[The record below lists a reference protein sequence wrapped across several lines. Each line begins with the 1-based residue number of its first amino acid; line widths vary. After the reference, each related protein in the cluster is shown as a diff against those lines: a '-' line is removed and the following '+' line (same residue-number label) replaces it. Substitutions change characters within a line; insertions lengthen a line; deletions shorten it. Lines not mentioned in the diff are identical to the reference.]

1 MKKCIVSVTVIYK
14 LLCTTSYFQRPSQ
27 SFIRA
32 TLSTVG
38 VMSISTESCGSLGN
52 VVFQL
57 LYNLG
62 TNSPPLTRQ
71 KDYLTSTYPCDYI

>member
-27 SFIRA
+27 SFIS
-32 TLSTVG
+32 LSTVG
-38 VMSISTESCGSLGN
+38 VRSISTESCGSLGN

-71 KDYLTSTYPCDYI
+71 EDYLTSTYPCDYI

>member
-1 MKKCIVSVTVIYK
+1 MYH
-14 LLCTTSYFQRPSQ
+14 
-27 SFIRA
+27 FIFA
-32 TLSTVG
+32 EAFTIIHQGKPLSTFG
-38 VMSISTESCGSLGN
+38 VRSVSTESCGSLGN

-71 KDYLTSTYPCDYI
+71 EDYLTSTYPCDYI

>member
-14 LLCTTSYFQRPSQ
+14 LLCTTSCFQRPSQ

-32 TLSTVG
+32 TLSIVG
-38 VMSISTESCGSLGN
+38 VRSISTESCGSLGN
-52 VVFQL
+52 VFQL

-62 TNSPPLTRQ
+62 TNSLPLT
-71 KDYLTSTYPCDYI
+71 KHEDSLTNAYPCDYI